1 MISDKLYKHMFII
14 KIYEQDIHSLLTTF
28 YKKKFIS
35 NKFEQ
40 RLMPHKGRYSKFVI
54 KMIYLPC

>member
-1 MISDKLYKHMFII
+1 MFII